1 MIPDDAVTDRTT
13 NDRAAN
19 GRTANGRTTNDRTTA
34 ARAVPDSEVR
44 AGAPRL
50 VEANGVRLCVQTF
63 GSPADPTILLIGGAG
78 SSMDG
83 WDEGF
88 CARLAAGPRHVVRY
102 DHRDTGRSVNS
113 PAGAP
118 DYTFSALL
126 ADAVSLLD
134 TLGVQRAHVVGISM
148 GGGLA
153 QVLAVTHPERVATL
167 TLVSTSPAGPT
178 ESELP
183 PPSERMRAA
192 FADPAPEPDWSD
204 RTAVIA
210 YMVEAERLFA
220 GSAPFDEEAVRE
232 SSGRIADRTTDIEAA
247 LKNHWALPDDDEPVV
262 TVRLS
267 DVTAPTLVLHGTED
281 PFFPLDHGRALAEGI
296 PDARLVALDG
306 VGHQPPPAR
315 VWDTAVPAL
324 LHHTDRK

>member
-1 MIPDDAVTDRTT
+1 MIPDDAVSDRSATD
-13 NDRAAN
+13 
-19 GRTANGRTTNDRTTA
+19 G
-34 ARAVPDSEVR
+34 EVR
-44 AGAPRL
+44 GGTPRL

-88 CARLAAGPRHVVRY
+88 CARLAAGGRHVVRY

-126 ADAVSLLD
+126 ADAVGLLD
-134 TLGVQRAHVVGISM
+134 VLGAERAHVVGISM

-153 QVLAVTHPERVATL
+153 QCLAVTHPGRVATL

-178 ESELP
+178 ESKLP

-204 RTAVIA
+204 RAAVIA

-220 GSAPFDEEAVRE
+220 GSAPFDEDAVRE
-232 SSGRIADRTTDIEAA
+232 SSGRIVDRTTDIEAA
-247 LKNHWALPDDDEPVV
+247 LKNHWALADDEEPV
-262 TVRLS
+262 TVLLS
-267 DVTAPTLVLHGTED
+267 EVTAPTLVLHGTED
-281 PFFPLDHGRALAEGI
+281 PLFPLDHGRALAEGI

-306 VGHQPPPAR
+306 VGHQAPPAR
-315 VWDTAVPAL
+315 VWDTAIPAV

>member
-1 MIPDDAVTDRTT
+1 MTPKDAETGHAALAATGPSAAPSPVRDTD
-13 NDRAAN
+13 
-19 GRTANGRTTNDRTTA
+19 
-34 ARAVPDSEVR
+34 VPRDT
-44 AGAPRL
+44 PRL
-50 VEANGVRLCVQTF
+50 VEANGVHLCVQTF
-63 GSPADPTILLIGGAG
+63 GSPTDPTILLIGGAG

-88 CARLAAGPRHVVRY
+88 CARLAAGRRHVVRY
-102 DHRDTGRSVNS
+102 DQRDTGRSVTS

-118 DYTFSALL
+118 GYTFSALL
-126 ADAVSLLD
+126 ADAVGLLD
-134 TLGVQRAHVVGISM
+134 VLGVDRAHVVGISM

-153 QVLAVTHPERVATL
+153 QCLAVAHPERVATL

-178 ESELP
+178 ESDLP
-183 PPSERMRAA
+183 PPSERLRAS

-204 RTAVIA
+204 RAAVIT
-210 YMVEAERLFA
+210 YMVEGERLFG

-232 SSGRIADRTTDIEAA
+232 SSGRIVDRTTNIEAA
-247 LKNHWALPDDDEPVV
+247 LKNHHALADDEEPV

-281 PFFPLDHGRALAEGI
+281 PLFPFEHARALTEAI

-306 VGHQPPPAR
+306 VGHEAPPPR
-315 VWDTAVPAL
+315 VWDTVVHAVL
-324 LHHTDRK
+324 RHTDGR

>member
-1 MIPDDAVTDRTT
+1 MIPDDAVTDRTA
-13 NDRAAN
+13 NDRTAN
-19 GRTANGRTTNDRTTA
+19 GRTANGRTA
-34 ARAVPDSEVR
+34 ADRAVPDSEVR

-88 CARLAAGPRHVVRY
+88 CARLAAGRRHVVRY

-126 ADAVSLLD
+126 ADAVGLLD
-134 TLGVQRAHVVGISM
+134 TLGVDRAHVVGISM

-153 QVLAVTHPERVATL
+153 QVLAVAHPERVATL

-183 PPSERMRAA
+183 LPSERMRAA
-192 FADPAPEPDWSD
+192 FAVPAPEPDWSD
-204 RTAVIA
+204 RAAVIA

-220 GSAPFDEEAVRE
+220 GSAPFDEDAVRE
-232 SSGRIADRTTDIEAA
+232 SSGHIVDRTTDIEAA
-247 LKNHWALPDDDEPVV
+247 LKNHWALPDDDEPV
-262 TVRLS
+262 TVLLS

-281 PFFPLDHGRALAEGI
+281 PLFPLDHGRALAEGI

-306 VGHQPPPAR
+306 VGHQAPPAR
-315 VWDTAVPAL
+315 VWDTAVPAV

>member
-13 NDRAAN
+13 
-19 GRTANGRTTNDRTTA
+19 TDRTTTYH
-34 ARAVPDSEVR
+34 AVPDSEVPR
-44 AGAPRL
+44 GAPRL
-50 VEANGVRLCVQTF
+50 VEANGVQLCVQTF
-63 GSPADPTILLIGGAG
+63 GSPTDPTVLLIGGAG

-83 WDEGF
+83 WDKGF
-88 CARLAAGPRHVVRY
+88 CARLAAGRRHVVRY
-102 DHRDTGRSVNS
+102 DQRDTGRSVNS

-126 ADAVSLLD
+126 ADAVGLLD
-134 TLGVQRAHVVGISM
+134 VLGVDRAHVVGISM

-153 QVLAVTHPERVATL
+153 QCLAVAHPERVATL

-183 PPSERMRAA
+183 PPSDGLRAA

-204 RTAVIA
+204 RAAVIA
-210 YMVEAERLFA
+210 YMVEGERLFA
-220 GSAPFDEEAVRE
+220 GSAPFDEDAVRE
-232 SSGRIADRTTDIEAA
+232 SSGRVFDRTTDIEAA
-247 LKNHWALPDDDEPVV
+247 LKNHWALADDEEPV

-267 DVTAPTLVLHGTED
+267 DVAAPTLVLHGTED
-281 PFFPLDHGRALAEGI
+281 PLFPLDHARALAGGI

-315 VWDTAVPAL
+315 VWDTAILAL

>member
-13 NDRAAN
+13 TDH
-19 GRTANGRTTNDRTTA
+19 
-34 ARAVPDSEVR
+34 AVPDSEVPR
-44 AGAPRL
+44 GAPRL
-50 VEANGVRLCVQTF
+50 VEANGVHLCVQTF
-63 GSPADPTILLIGGAG
+63 GSPTDPTVLLIGGAG

-88 CARLAAGPRHVVRY
+88 CARLAAGRRHVVRY
-102 DHRDTGRSVNS
+102 DQRDTGRSVNS

-126 ADAVSLLD
+126 ADAVGLLD
-134 TLGVQRAHVVGISM
+134 VLGVDRAHVVGISM

-153 QVLAVTHPERVATL
+153 QCLAVAHRERVATL

-183 PPSERMRAA
+183 PPSDGLRAA
-192 FADPAPEPDWSD
+192 FADPAPEPEWSD
-204 RTAVIA
+204 RAAVIA
-210 YMVEAERLFA
+210 YMVEGERLFA
-220 GSAPFDEEAVRE
+220 GSAPFDEDAVRE
-232 SSGRIADRTTDIEAA
+232 SSGRVFDRTTDIEAA
-247 LKNHWALPDDDEPVV
+247 LKNHWALTDDEEPV

-267 DVTAPTLVLHGTED
+267 DVTAPTLVLHGTQD
-281 PFFPLDHGRALAEGI
+281 PLFPLDHARALAEGI
-296 PDARLVALDG
+296 PDARLVALDE

-315 VWDTAVPAL
+315 VWDTAILAL